1 MIDLP
6 RRALRRLQA
15 RARELG
21 QVLAIRREVRALRRE
36 HPGLT
41 ADLARLAGNDAR
53 RVLLVSLSNDPE
65 QLRLEGILAKAIQL
79 HGGRVTLLVYRSGTP
94 WSGALF
100 GALGLNDRLYFENHA
115 PGGEVLDAALADR
128 LERCR
133 TLADYKAFEVEGAR
147 IGRQALSTVVRAS
160 REPTVDLDDPEVR
173 RSIRNTIE
181 YALRTLHVADRA
193 LDDVAPDCLLT
204 VERGYAGFGSISDR
218 ALARGV
224 PVIQFQAAHRDD
236 AFYLKRYTLESRDL
250 HPRSLDDSTWSRLLA
265 LGLTEE
271 REHDLEREVAAQE
284 DGKWFLAQRHRHSA
298 QTGGP
303 ERLRRRLGLDPAR
316 KTAVVFSH
324 ILWDASMF
332 YGSDVYPDQGRW
344 FAETVRLAA
353 EDDRVQWLVK
363 LHPALYWK
371 IRFDGVREEP
381 AELAIIREVVGELP
395 AHVQLLRPDDDVSNV
410 DLFRIIDAGL
420 TIRGTVGIELPP
432 LGVPVLTAG
441 TSDYSGKGFTIDA
454 DTVEQ
459 YESNVR
465 AIAGLERLSPEQV
478 RLARLYA
485 YGIFCARP
493 WRFDS
498 FALDFRPLDAAGDTL
513 EHRLRYN
520 VRTAGELERAD
531 DLRAFADWILRS
543 DEPDFVDE
551 RALRMPSRV
560 EASASP

>member
-1 MIDLP
+1 MSALP
-6 RRALRRLQA
+6 RRALRRLRA
-15 RARELG
+15 RAHELG
-21 QVLAIRREVRALRRE
+21 QVVAIRREVRTLRRD

-41 ADLARLAGNDAR
+41 SDLRRLAGNDVR

-65 QLRLEGILAKAIQL
+65 QIRLEAILAKAIEL
-79 HGGRVTLLVYRSGTP
+79 HGGSVTLLVYRSGTP

-100 GALGLNDRLYFENHA
+100 GALGLKDRLYFEDHA
-115 PGGEVLDAALADR
+115 PGGHVLDRDLAER

-133 TLADYKAFEVEGAR
+133 TLADYKAFEVDGAR

-173 RSIRNTIE
+173 RSIQNTIE

-193 LDDVAPDCLLT
+193 LDVVEPDCLLT

-250 HPRSLDDSTWSRLLA
+250 HPRSLDDATWSRLRS

-271 REHDLEREVAAQE
+271 REHELEREVAGQE
-284 DGKWFLAQRHRHSA
+284 EGKWFLAQRHRHSA
-298 QTGGP
+298 QIGGP
-303 ERLRRRLGLDPAR
+303 ERLRARLGLDPER

-381 AELAIIREVVGELP
+381 AELAIIRNVVGELP
-395 AHVQLLRPDDDVSNV
+395 PHMQLLRPDDDVSNV

-454 DTVEQ
+454 DTVEK
-459 YESNVR
+459 YEANVR
-465 AIAGLERLSPEQV
+465 AIADLERLSPDQV

-485 YGIFCARP
+485 YGIFCVRP

-498 FALDFRPLDAAGDTL
+498 FSLDFRPLDAAGDTL

-520 VRTAGELERAD
+520 LRTGEELEHAD
-531 DLRAFADWILRS
+531 DLRAFADWVLRS
-543 DEPDFVDE
+543 DEPDYVDE
-551 RALRMPSRV
+551 HALAAPAAV
-560 EASASP
+560 EAAASS

>member
-1 MIDLP
+1 MSDLP

-15 RARELG
+15 RGRELG
-21 QVLAIRREVRALRRE
+21 QVLATRREVRALRRE

-41 ADLARLAGNDAR
+41 SDLARLAGNDAR
-53 RVLLVSLSNDPE
+53 RVLLVSLSNEPE
-65 QLRLEGILAKAIQL
+65 QIRLEGILAKAIEL

-100 GALGLNDRLYFENHA
+100 GALGLNDRLYFEDHA
-115 PGGEVLDAALADR
+115 PGGEVLGATLGER

-133 TLADYKAFEVEGAR
+133 TLADYKAFEVDGAR

-160 REPTVDLDDPEVR
+160 REPTVDLDDAEVR

-181 YALRTLHVADRA
+181 YALRTLYVADRA
-193 LDDVAPDCLLT
+193 LDTVLPDCLLT

-250 HPRSLDDSTWSRLLA
+250 HPRSLDDSTWNRLLA

-271 REHDLEREVAAQE
+271 REHELEREVAAQE
-284 DGKWFLAQRHRHSA
+284 DGKWFLAQRHRHAA
-298 QTGGP
+298 QAGGP
-303 ERLRRRLGLDPAR
+303 ERLRARLGLDPDR

-353 EDDRVQWLVK
+353 EDARVQWLVK

-381 AELAIIREVVGELP
+381 AELAIIRDVVGELP
-395 AHVQLLRPDDDVSNV
+395 QHMQLLHPDDDVSNV

-441 TSDYSGKGFTIDA
+441 TSDYSGKGFTVDA
-454 DTVEQ
+454 DSVEQ

-465 AIAGLERLSPEQV
+465 SIADIDRLSPEQV

-498 FALDFRPLDAAGDTL
+498 FALDFRPLDDAGDTL

-520 VRTAGELERAD
+520 VRSREELERAK
-531 DLRAFADWILRS
+531 DLRAFADWVLRS
-543 DEPDFVDE
+543 DEPDYIDE
-551 RALRMPSRV
+551 RALRTPTRV
-560 EASASP
+560 EAGASS